1 MHVYDLFK
9 LNEKTAIV
17 TGGGRGLG
25 AQIAE
30 SFAEAGANVVVCSR
44 NLDAC
49 QEMSD
54 KLKKMG
60 VDSLAFA
67 CDVTK
72 QEDIQRVVRETYNHF
87 GKIDILVNN
96 SGASWG
102 APVLEMPL
110 KAWNKVMDVNVNGV
124 FLMSQEVGKIMVNQ
138 KQGKIINIASVAG
151 LTGADPSYLDA
162 IGYNASKGAVVNF
175 TRDLAA
181 KWGQYNI
188 NVNAIAP
195 GFFPTKMS
203 KGVLEQAEE
212 KILELTPLNRLGNN
226 ADLKGSALFLASD
239 ASNYVTGTILA
250 VDGGMHAV

>member
-1 MHVYDLFK
+1 
-9 LNEKTAIV
+9 
-17 TGGGRGLG
+17 
-25 AQIAE
+25 
-30 SFAEAGANVVVCSR
+30 
-44 NLDAC
+44 
-49 QEMSD
+49 
-54 KLKKMG
+54 MG

-72 QEDIQRVVRETYNHF
+72 QEDVQRVVKETYNHF
-87 GKIDILVNN
+87 RKIDILVNN

-102 APVLEMPL
+102 APVLEMPFD
-110 KAWNKVMDVNVNGV
+110 AWKKVMDVNVSGV

-151 LTGADPSYLDA
+151 VKGADPSYLDA

-203 KGVLEQAEE
+203 KGVLDQAEE

-226 ADLKGSALFLASD
+226 EDLKGSALYLASD
-239 ASNYVTGTILA
+239 ASNYVTGAILA